1 MVECSYHTT
10 SAKGGKLL
18 WTDIIVLQIPQ
29 NAKRDSSIWALRR
42 GKEVIALL
50 GGNSTDRN
58 IRLALDRVGTFHP
71 MVQKLS
77 YHGLG
82 DIYFSAETHARLKP
96 ATLVVSAD
104 SVHCGKTVQE
114 RMSALC
120 KVGNSKLHYT
130 YHGDFS
136 LIF

>member
-71 MVQKLS
+71 IVQKLS
-77 YHGLG
+77 HHGLG
-82 DIYFSAETHARLKP
+82 NSYFSAEIQARLKP
-96 ATLVVSAD
+96 GTLVVSTD
-104 SVHCGKTVQE
+104 SVHCDETVQE
-114 RMSALC
+114 RVSALC
-120 KVGNSKLHYT
+120 KAGDSKLHYT
-130 YHGDFS
+130 FHGDYS
-136 LIF
+136 LAF

>member
-1 MVECSYHTT
+1 
-10 SAKGGKLL
+10 
-18 WTDIIVLQIPQ
+18 
-29 NAKRDSSIWALRR
+29 
-42 GKEVIALL
+42 
-50 GGNSTDRN
+50 
-58 IRLALDRVGTFHP
+58 

-82 DIYFSAETHARLKP
+82 DIYFSAETHAVFYFSAETHARLKP

-120 KVGNSKLHYT
+120 KVGNSKLHHT